1 MNDSIK
7 TIRYITP
14 TIKTVI
20 ITSFRSRVT
29 HMLTELSLNPNLI
42 KATQELGFEA
52 ATEVQEKAIPLVLDN
67 KDLLVSAA
75 TGSGKTVAFLLPI
88 LHRILAQASEPRAVR
103 ALVLVP
109 VRELADQIVKA
120 GKELT
125 QFTEQYFVSITG
137 GKDFKLQEKSL
148 KRIPDIVVA
157 TPGRL
162 IEHLEN
168 ESFSLADIDVL
179 VLDEADRMLD
189 MGFQESV
196 LNVMKYC
203 PQQRQTLLFS
213 ATLPSAIRRF
223 AEEILVEP
231 ESVLVHHHR
240 EKHDNIKQQVVLADD
255 VSHKEK
261 LLQWLLANETYEKAI
276 VFTNSK
282 ILAARL
288 DGLMRYHKFRAAQL
302 HGDVQQKGRQ
312 ATIESFRS
320 GKVNVLIATDLAARG
335 LDVSGIDLVVNFDVP
350 RKGDAY
356 VHRIGRTGR
365 AGAAGESVSLVTQQ
379 EWNLMS
385 SIERYLKIRFE
396 RKVIKELPATYK
408 GPKKLK
414 ASGKAVGKKKKKP
427 AGKVKLK
434 AKKPKKAKKKS

>member
-1 MNDSIK
+1 
-7 TIRYITP
+7 
-14 TIKTVI
+14 
-20 ITSFRSRVT
+20 
-29 HMLTELSLNPNLI
+29 
-42 KATQELGFEA
+42 
-52 ATEVQEKAIPLVLDN
+52 
-67 KDLLVSAA
+67 
-75 TGSGKTVAFLLPI
+75 
-88 LHRILAQASEPRAVR
+88 LHRILAKQADPKATR

-120 GKELT
+120 GTELA
-125 QFTEQYFVSITG
+125 QFTTLNLLSITG
-137 GKDFKLQEKSL
+137 GKDFKVQERAL
-148 KRIPDIVVA
+148 KRLPDIVVA

-168 ESFSLADIDVL
+168 ESLSLSELDVL

-189 MGFQESV
+189 MGFQDNV

-203 PQQRQTLLFS
+203 TAEHQTLLFS

-223 AEEILVEP
+223 AEEILNEP

-240 EKHDNIKQQVVLADD
+240 EQHSDILQQIVLADD
-255 VSHKEK
+255 VDHKEK
-261 LLQWLLANETYEKAI
+261 LLRWLLDNESYEKAI

-282 ILAARL
+282 TLAARL

-302 HGDVQQKGRQ
+302 HGDIQQKGRQ
-312 ATIESFRS
+312 ATIESFRT

-335 LDVSGIDLVVNFDVP
+335 LDVGGIDLVINFDMP

-365 AGAAGESVSLVTQQ
+365 AGAEGKSISLIAQP

-385 SIERYLKIRFE
+385 SIERYLKVRFE
-396 RKVIKELPATYK
+396 RKVIKELAATYK

-414 ASGKAVGKKKKKP
+414 ASGKAASSKKKKKP
-427 AGKVKLK
+427 AVKGKSNV
-434 AKKPKKAKKKS
+434 KKAKKR

>member
-1 MNDSIK
+1 
-7 TIRYITP
+7 
-14 TIKTVI
+14 
-20 ITSFRSRVT
+20 
-29 HMLTELSLNPNLI
+29 MLTELSLHSHLNE
-42 KATQELGFEA
+42 ATQALGFET
-52 ATEVQEKAIPLVLDN
+52 ATQVQERAIPLVLDN

-88 LHRILAQASEPRAVR
+88 LHRILAKQAEPKAIR

-120 GKELT
+120 GAALA
-125 QFTEQYFVSITG
+125 QFTDLNLLSVTG
-137 GKDFKLQEKSL
+137 GKDFKVQERAL
-148 KRIPDIVVA
+148 KRLPDVVVA

-168 ESFSLADIDVL
+168 ESLSLSEIDVL

-189 MGFQESV
+189 MGFQSDV

-203 PQQRQTLLFS
+203 TTEHQTLLFS
-213 ATLPSAIRRF
+213 ATLPSVIRRF
-223 AEEILVEP
+223 AEEILNEP

-240 EKHDNIKQQVVLADD
+240 QQHGAILQQIVLADD
-255 VSHKEK
+255 VDHKEK
-261 LLQWLLANETYEKAI
+261 LLRWLLDNETYEKAI

-282 ILAARL
+282 TLAARL

-302 HGDVQQKGRQ
+302 HGDIQQKGRQ

-335 LDVSGIDLVVNFDVP
+335 LDVGGIDLVINFDMP

-365 AGAAGESVSLVTQQ
+365 AGAEGKSISLIAQP

-385 SIERYLKIRFE
+385 SIERYLKVRFE
-396 RKVIKELPATYK
+396 RKVIKELAATYK

-414 ASGKAVGKKKKKP
+414 ASGKAASSKKKKKS
-427 AGKVKLK
+427 ADKGKLKVKK
-434 AKKPKKAKKKS
+434 VKKTKKS

>member
-1 MNDSIK
+1 MN
-7 TIRYITP
+7 
-14 TIKTVI
+14 
-20 ITSFRSRVT
+20 
-29 HMLTELSLNPNLI
+29 MLTELSLHPLLNE
-42 KATQELGFEA
+42 ATQTLGFES
-52 ATEVQEKAIPLVLDN
+52 ATEVQKRAVPLVLDN

-88 LHRILAQASEPRAVR
+88 LHRILAKQAEPKATR

-120 GKELT
+120 GTALAQLT
-125 QFTEQYFVSITG
+125 SLKLLSVTG
-137 GKDFKLQEKSL
+137 GKDFKVQERAL
-148 KRIPDIVVA
+148 KRLPDIVVA

-168 ESFSLADIDVL
+168 ESLSLSELDVL

-189 MGFQESV
+189 MGFQDNV

-203 PQQRQTLLFS
+203 PAEHQTLLFS
-213 ATLPSAIRRF
+213 ATLPSVIRRF
-223 AEEILVEP
+223 AEEILNEP

-240 EKHDNIKQQVVLADD
+240 EQHGDIQQQIVLADD
-255 VSHKEK
+255 IDHKEK
-261 LLQWLLANETYEKAI
+261 LLRWLLDNETYEKAI

-302 HGDVQQKGRQ
+302 HGDIQQKGRQ
-312 ATIESFRS
+312 ATIESFRT

-335 LDVSGIDLVVNFDVP
+335 LDVGGIDLVINFDMP

-365 AGAAGESVSLVTQQ
+365 AGAEGKSISFIAQT

-385 SIERYLKIRFE
+385 SIERYLKVRFE
-396 RKVIKELPATYK
+396 RKVIKALPATYK

-414 ASGKAVGKKKKKP
+414 ASGKAASSKKKKKP
-427 AGKVKLK
+427 AAKGKLKVKK
-434 AKKPKKAKKKS
+434 VKKTKKS

>member
-1 MNDSIK
+1 
-7 TIRYITP
+7 
-14 TIKTVI
+14 
-20 ITSFRSRVT
+20 
-29 HMLTELSLNPNLI
+29 MLTELSLNPNLI
-42 KATQELGFEA
+42 KATKELGFEA

-75 TGSGKTVAFLLPI
+75 TGSGKTVAFLLPL
-88 LHRILAQASEPRAVR
+88 LHRMLEQSSEPRAIR

-125 QFTEQYFVSITG
+125 QFTEQYLVSITG
-137 GKDFKLQEKSL
+137 GRDFKLQEKSL
-148 KRIPDIVVA
+148 KRIPDIVIA

-168 ESFSLADIDVL
+168 ESLSLADIDVL

-196 LNVMKYC
+196 LDVMKYC
-203 PQQRQTLLFS
+203 PQKRQTLLFS

-223 AEEILVEP
+223 AEDILVEP

-240 EKHDNIKQQVVLADD
+240 EKHDNIRQQAVLADD

-335 LDVSGIDLVVNFDVP
+335 LDVSGIDLVINFDVP

-365 AGAAGESVSLVTQQ
+365 AGAAGESISLVSQQ

-408 GPKKLK
+408 GPKKVK

-427 AGKVKLK
+427 AGKVKASAK
-434 AKKPKKAKKKS
+434 KSKKPKKK

>member
-1 MNDSIK
+1 MLSEISLHP
-7 TIRYITP
+7 R
-14 TIKTVI
+14 
-20 ITSFRSRVT
+20 
-29 HMLTELSLNPNLI
+29 LTE
-42 KATQELGFEA
+42 ATQSLGFES
-52 ATEVQEKAIPLVLDN
+52 ATQVQERAIPLVLEN

-88 LHRILAQASEPRAVR
+88 LHRILAKQGEAKATR

-109 VRELADQIVKA
+109 VRELAEQIVKA
-120 GKELT
+120 GAELA
-125 QFTEQYFVSITG
+125 QFTDLSLLSVTG
-137 GKDFKLQEKSL
+137 GKDFKVQERAL
-148 KRIPDIVVA
+148 KRLPDVVVA

-168 ESFSLADIDVL
+168 ESLSLSELDVL

-189 MGFQESV
+189 MGFQNDV
-196 LNVMKYC
+196 LKVMKYADTEH
-203 PQQRQTLLFS
+203 QTLLFS
-213 ATLPSAIRRF
+213 ATLPSIIRRF
-223 AEEILVEP
+223 AEDILNEP

-240 EKHDNIKQQVVLADD
+240 KQHSDIVQQIVLADD
-255 VSHKEK
+255 IDHKEK
-261 LLQWLLANETYEKAI
+261 LLRWLLENETYEKAI

-282 ILAARL
+282 TLAARL

-302 HGDVQQKGRQ
+302 HGDIQQKGRQ
-312 ATIESFRS
+312 ATIDAFRS

-335 LDVSGIDLVVNFDVP
+335 LDVGGIDLVINFDMP

-365 AGAAGESVSLVTQQ
+365 AGAEGKSISLIAQP

-385 SIERYLKIRFE
+385 SIERYLKVRFE
-396 RKVIKELPATYK
+396 RKVIKSMAATYK

-414 ASGKAVGKKKKKP
+414 ASGKAASSKKKKKP
-427 AGKVKLK
+427 VTK
-434 AKKPKKAKKKS
+434 AKTKKVKKAKKAKKS

>member
-1 MNDSIK
+1 
-7 TIRYITP
+7 
-14 TIKTVI
+14 
-20 ITSFRSRVT
+20 
-29 HMLTELSLNPNLI
+29 MLTELSLNPNLI
-42 KATQELGFEA
+42 KATKELGFEA
-52 ATEVQEKAIPLVLDN
+52 ATEVQAKAIPLVLDN
-67 KDLLVSAA
+67 KDLMVSAA

-88 LHRILAQASEPRAVR
+88 LHRMLAQASEPRAVR

-125 QFTEQYFVSITG
+125 QFTEQYLVSITG
-137 GKDFKLQEKSL
+137 GRDFKLQEKSL

-203 PQQRQTLLFS
+203 PEQHQTLLFS

-240 EKHDNIKQQVVLADD
+240 EKHDNIRQQAVLADD

-335 LDVSGIDLVVNFDVP
+335 LDVSGIDLVINFDVP

-365 AGAAGESVSLVTQQ
+365 AGAAGESISLVTQQ

-434 AKKPKKAKKKS
+434 TKKPKKK

>member
-1 MNDSIK
+1 
-7 TIRYITP
+7 
-14 TIKTVI
+14 
-20 ITSFRSRVT
+20 
-29 HMLTELSLNPNLI
+29 MLTELSLNSRLI
-42 KATQELGFEA
+42 EATQDLGFEK
-52 ATEVQEKAIPLVLDN
+52 ATEVQERTIPLVLDN

-88 LHRILAQASEPRAVR
+88 LHRILAKASEPKAVR

-109 VRELADQIVKA
+109 VRELADQIVSA
-120 GKELT
+120 GENLA
-125 QFTEQYFVSITG
+125 QYTSIHLLSLTG
-137 GKDFKLQEKSL
+137 GKDFKLQERSL
-148 KRIPDIVVA
+148 NRVPDIIVA

-168 ESFSLADIDVL
+168 DSFNMSDIDVL

-189 MGFQESV
+189 MGFQN
-196 LNVMKYC
+196 NVMKVLEYC
-203 PQQRQTLLFS
+203 PPARQLLLFS

-240 EKHDNIKQQVVLADD
+240 EQHHNITQKIVLADD

-261 LLQWLLANETYEKAI
+261 LLHWLLANETYEKAI

-302 HGDVQQKGRQ
+302 HGDVMQKGRQ

-335 LDVSGIDLVVNFDVP
+335 LDVSGIDLVVNFDMP

-365 AGAAGESVSLVTQQ
+365 AGSEGQSISLIAQT

-385 SIERYLKIRFE
+385 SIERYLKIKFE
-396 RKVIKELPATYK
+396 RKVIKELAATYK

-414 ASGKAVGKKKKKP
+414 ASGKAASSKKKKKP
-427 AGKVKLK
+427 ADKTKVKK
-434 AKKPKKAKKKS
+434 VKKAKKK